1 MTLWPG
7 TNGVT
12 LGEHIC
18 THLLWLAPGAS
29 LELAA
34 KPLGN
39 VAVAARRAILACG
52 KREGEQKNK
61 SLTRAN
67 MA

>member
-1 MTLWPG
+1 MERKYSRLSRRR
-7 TNGVT
+7 
-12 LGEHIC
+12 LRLLCC

-52 KREGEQKNK
+52 KREGEQKI
-61 SLTRAN
+61 SP
-67 MA
+67 

>member
-1 MTLWPG
+1 MERKYSRLSRRRYK
-7 TNGVT
+7 
-12 LGEHIC
+12 LSCC

-34 KPLGN
+34 EPLGN

-52 KREGEQKNK
+52 NRESKK
-61 SLTRAN
+61 
-67 MA
+67 